1 LWGIG
6 KKTGLAQSRQSAKI
20 KALSNVLLRIFRV
33 FASLREIF
41 FGSGAAVSVE
51 SSARAELDLEN
62 TKHLRI
68 LVLFQAT

>member
-1 LWGIG
+1 
-6 KKTGLAQSRQSAKI
+6 
-20 KALSNVLLRIFRV
+20 
-33 FASLREIF
+33 LREIF